1 MISATYRVSVKY
13 LQRFIK
19 TIYSFYL
26 IYSSQIGFFTLYG
39 KYKIKSIMDNVT
51 RMFLPKEYK
60 TEAILKCIIYYFESQ
75 TVKICKKCFKISKMW
90 I

>member
-1 MISATYRVSVKY
+1 
-13 LQRFIK
+13 
-19 TIYSFYL
+19 
-26 IYSSQIGFFTLYG
+26 
-39 KYKIKSIMDNVT
+39 MDNVT
-51 RMFLPKEYK
+51 RMSLPKEYK